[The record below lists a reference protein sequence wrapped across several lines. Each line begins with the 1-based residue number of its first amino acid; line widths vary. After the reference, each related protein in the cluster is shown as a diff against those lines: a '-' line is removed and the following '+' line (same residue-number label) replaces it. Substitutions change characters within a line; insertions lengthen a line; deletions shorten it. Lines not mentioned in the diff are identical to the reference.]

1 MTRTQ
6 RRPEFEFAEENGGD
20 SEGDPFGLIK
30 ENFRCQMKI
39 IKETYGSSNSAIVT
53 LYYVIF
59 SEVQGNLNH
68 SGNLTSNQITDSNNI
83 GQPVTKDSSI
93 SGVGGGVNES
103 ELASF
108 ANVNRGSNSENSLMN
123 PTGSLSSTASSSIAG
138 QSEDEIKMVEEGID
152 YDKVPKPLV
161 FLQLSLTFLFICLI
175 VLASVQYGINR
186 ISEDNNLEY

>member
-1 MTRTQ
+1 
-6 RRPEFEFAEENGGD
+6 
-20 SEGDPFGLIK
+20 
-30 ENFRCQMKI
+30 MKI

-59 SEVQGNLNH
+59 SEVQGNLDH
-68 SGNLTSNQITDSNNI
+68 SGNLTSNQITDSKNI

-186 ISEDNNLEY
+186 SSEEDNLEYQKLLTKSLQN

>member
-1 MTRTQ
+1 
-6 RRPEFEFAEENGGD
+6 
-20 SEGDPFGLIK
+20 
-30 ENFRCQMKI
+30 
-39 IKETYGSSNSAIVT
+39 
-53 LYYVIF
+53 
-59 SEVQGNLNH
+59 
-68 SGNLTSNQITDSNNI
+68 
-83 GQPVTKDSSI
+83 
-93 SGVGGGVNES
+93 VNES

-161 FLQLSLTFLFICLI
+161 FLQLSITFLFICLI
-175 VLASVQYGINR
+175 VLASVQYGINN